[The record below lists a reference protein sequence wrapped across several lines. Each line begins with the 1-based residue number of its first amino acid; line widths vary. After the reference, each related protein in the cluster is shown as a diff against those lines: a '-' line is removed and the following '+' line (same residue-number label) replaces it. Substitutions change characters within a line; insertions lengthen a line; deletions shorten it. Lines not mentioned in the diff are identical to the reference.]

1 MLPVSTA
8 FPAVKKLLAFP
19 ILTVTVCGVYAPA
32 LHNGLVWDDTALVM
46 RDPFIR
52 SWRLIPEGF
61 QHFLFADATASNFYR
76 PLQRLSYTIDYAV
89 FGFWTAGY
97 HLTSMLYHLA
107 AAVALFLFAGEL
119 LRRFEARAT
128 VQRFVPMIAALVW
141 AVHPVAGPERTAR
154 DAAGPRS

>member
-89 FGFWTAGY
+89 FGFWTAGT
-97 HLTSMLYHLA
+97 TSPACCTISRRRRHCSCSR
-107 AAVALFLFAGEL
+107 GSCSGG
-119 LRRFEARAT
+119 LRRG
-128 VQRFVPMIAALVW
+128 QRCSASC
-141 AVHPVAGPERTAR
+141 R
-154 DAAGPRS
+154 